1 VPHTPEYG
9 HLVRYSLATV
19 IAGLISL
26 LGILGL
32 LAVAFR
38 Q

>member
-1 VPHTPEYG
+1 MDEY
-9 HLVRYSLATV
+9 LVSYSLATGLV
-19 IAGLISL
+19 ALIAV
-26 LGILGL
+26 LGIRGL

>member
-1 VPHTPEYG
+1 MDEALTRIWTDLTG
-9 HLVRYSLATV
+9 RRMLAAL
-19 IAGLISL
+19 IAV